1 LSPDSCTIL
10 VCDDNI
16 DHLVLLKRELE
27 RHSPTFQVTT
37 VTSARMFRQELASAF
52 PDVVIIDCL
61 LRDANGLDLLRE
73 VIAQHPDTVAIM
85 ITGQGNEDVAVQAM
99 KSGAGDFVIQSNDN
113 FAVVPLVVAR
123 ALERK
128 ALLANRV
135 ALDGRVGRASRLHV
149 LGTLALGV
157 AHDLNGLLGAI
168 LGRAELLRQ
177 TADAESAREL
187 GVIESAA
194 RDAVAIV
201 GRVLD
206 FAAGRPSQPPVAV
219 PLAAAVRD
227 CLEFTRSRWEADARR
242 RGVAYHLALDLPEDL
257 AIAAQPA
264 AVREVITNLIVNALE
279 AMPEGGTLFVRA
291 RHEERQAHLIVQDT
305 GVGMTRT
312 QIGGLFDISRGSE
325 KPGGHGIGLATCL
338 ALLEGMGGSIRV
350 ESELDV
356 GTTCEVVMPL
366 RAATLPAT
374 LPATAG
380 AVVSPAAPFSAGLRV
395 LVVDNEPRVAELLAD
410 VLVADD
416 RQVMVA
422 FSGEE
427 ALSKFE
433 PGGFDV
439 IFCDL
444 SLPGMSGLE
453 VARAAR
459 ALDPVVA
466 TILVTGWGGE
476 GELAGTAGAAVDL
489 TALKPLDVA
498 AIRSL
503 AAEGAR
509 IASARRIGNAPD

>member
-1 LSPDSCTIL
+1 LSPDRCSIL

-37 VTSARMFRQELASAF
+37 VTSAQAFRQELSSAS
-52 PDVVIIDCL
+52 PDVVIIGDL
-61 LRDANGLDLLRE
+61 LHDVNGLDLLRE

-85 ITGQGNEDVAVQAM
+85 IIGMGNEDVAVQAM
-99 KSGAGDFVIQSNDN
+99 KSGAGDCIIKSSGS
-113 FAVVPLVVAR
+113 FAMVPLVVAR

-128 ALLANRV
+128 ALLASRI
-135 ALDGRVGRASRLHV
+135 ALDGRVGRASRLQV

-157 AHDLNGLLGAI
+157 SHDLNGLLGAI

-194 RDAVAIV
+194 RDAAAIV

-206 FAAGRPSQPPVAV
+206 FAAGRSSQPPVAV

-242 RGVAYHLALDLPEDL
+242 RGVVYHLALDLPEDL
-257 AIAAQPA
+257 VIAAQPA
-264 AVREVITNLIVNALE
+264 AMREVITNLIVNALE
-279 AMPEGGTLFVRA
+279 AMPEGGTLFMRVR
-291 RHEERQAHLIVQDT
+291 HDERQAHLFVQDT
-305 GVGMTRT
+305 GVGMNRA
-312 QIGGLFDISRGSE
+312 QIDGLFDVSRGSE

-366 RAATLPAT
+366 RT
-374 LPATAG
+374 ATAG
-380 AVVSPAAPFSAGLRV
+380 AEVSPAALSPAGLRV

-410 VLVADD
+410 VLVADG

-427 ALSKFE
+427 AMSKFE

-466 TILVTGWGGE
+466 MILVTGWGGE
-476 GELAGTAGAAVDL
+476 GELAGTAGAAIDL
-489 TALKPLDVA
+489 TAFKPLDVA

-509 IASARRIGNAPD
+509 VASARRVGNAPD

>member
-1 LSPDSCTIL
+1 M
-10 VCDDNI
+10 
-16 DHLVLLKRELE
+16 LLKRELE
-27 RHSPTFQVTT
+27 RHSPAFQVTT
-37 VTSARMFRQELASAF
+37 VTSAQVFRQEMARS
-52 PDVVIIDCL
+52 PHDVVIIDYL
-61 LRDANGLDLLRE
+61 LRDVNGLDLLRE
-73 VIAQHPDTVAIM
+73 VTARHPGTVAIM
-85 ITGQGNEDVAVQAM
+85 ITGMGNEDVAVQAM
-99 KSGAGDFVIQSNDN
+99 KSGAGDYVIKSTGS

-128 ALLANRV
+128 ALLASKT
-135 ALDGRVGRASRLHV
+135 ALEGRVGRDSRLHV

-168 LGRAELLRQ
+168 LGRAEALRA
-177 TADAESAREL
+177 TADAQSAREL

-194 RDAVAIV
+194 RDAAAIV

-206 FAAGRPSQPPVAV
+206 FAGGRPAQPPRVV

-227 CLEFTRSRWEADARR
+227 CLEFTRGRWEAEARR
-242 RGVAYHLALDLPEDL
+242 RGIDYRLELSLPEEL
-257 AIAAQPA
+257 AIEAQPA
-264 AVREVITNLIVNALE
+264 AVREVITNLILNALE

-291 RHEERQAHLIVQDT
+291 GSDERQARLFVQDT
-305 GVGMTRT
+305 GVGMTRA
-312 QIGGLFDISRGSE
+312 QVDGLFDAGGGSD

-338 ALLEGMGGSIRV
+338 ALLEEMDGSLRID
-350 ESELDV
+350 SELDV
-356 GTTCEVVMPL
+356 GTTCEVILPL
-366 RAATLPAT
+366 RAGTPSAAVATGP
-374 LPATAG
+374 
-380 AVVSPAAPFSAGLRV
+380 SPAASCPAGLRV

-410 VLVADD
+410 VLAAEV
-416 RQVMVA
+416 RQVVVA

-427 ALSKFE
+427 AMSKFE

-439 IFCDL
+439 MFCDL

-476 GELAGTAGAAVDL
+476 GQLAATPDAAIDL

-498 AIRSL
+498 TIRSL

-509 IASARRIGNAPD
+509 IATGRRGGSAPD

>member
-1 LSPDSCTIL
+1 MNPENCSIL

-16 DHLVLLKRELE
+16 DHLMLLKRELE
-27 RHSPTFQVTT
+27 RHSSAFQVTT
-37 VTSARMFRQELASAF
+37 VTSAQVFRQELARVSH
-52 PDVVIIDCL
+52 DVVIIDYL
-61 LRDANGLDLLRE
+61 LRDVNGLDLLRE
-73 VIAQHPDTVAIM
+73 VTAQHPGTVAIM
-85 ITGQGNEDVAVQAM
+85 ITGMGNEDVAVQAM
-99 KSGAGDFVIQSNDN
+99 KSGAGDYVIKSTGS

-128 ALLANRV
+128 ALLASKE
-135 ALDGRVGRASRLHV
+135 ALEGRVGRASQLHV

-168 LGRAELLRQ
+168 LGRAETLRQ
-177 TADAESAREL
+177 GADAQSAREL
-187 GVIESAA
+187 GIIESAA

-242 RGVAYHLALDLPEDL
+242 RGIAYHLALDLPEDL
-257 AIAAQPA
+257 VIEAQPA

-291 RHEERQAHLIVQDT
+291 RHDERQAHLFVQDT
-305 GVGMTRT
+305 GVGMTRA
-312 QIGGLFDISRGSE
+312 QIDGLFDVCRGSE

-366 RAATLPAT
+366 RAATPS
-374 LPATAG
+374 ATAG
-380 AVVSPAAPFSAGLRV
+380 VEVSPAASSPAGLRV

-410 VLVADD
+410 VLAADG
-416 RQVMVA
+416 QHVMVA

-427 ALSKFE
+427 AMSKFE

-476 GELAGTAGAAVDL
+476 GELAGTAGAAIDL
-489 TALKPLDVA
+489 TALKPLDVV

-503 AAEGAR
+503 AAEGGR
-509 IASARRIGNAPD
+509 VASARRVGSAPV

>member
-1 LSPDSCTIL
+1 MSPDSSSIL
-10 VCDDNI
+10 VCADNI

-27 RHSPTFQVTT
+27 RHSPAFRVTT
-37 VTSARMFRQELASAF
+37 ATSARVFRQELASAS
-52 PDVVIIDCL
+52 PDVVIIDDL
-61 LRDANGLDLLRE
+61 LRDVNGLDLLRE

-85 ITGQGNEDVAVQAM
+85 SIGAGNEDVAVQAM
-99 KSGAGDFVIQSNDN
+99 RSGAGDCIIRSSGSL
-113 FAVVPLVVAR
+113 AMLPLVVAR

-128 ALLANRV
+128 ALLASRI
-135 ALDGRVGRASRLHV
+135 ALDGRIGRASRLHV

-168 LGRAELLRQ
+168 LGRAESLRHASDGDS
-177 TADAESAREL
+177 TREL
-187 GVIESAA
+187 GIIESAA
-194 RDAVAIV
+194 RDAAAIV

-206 FAAGRPSQPPVAV
+206 FAAGRPPQPPVAV

-227 CLEFTRSRWEADARR
+227 CLEFTRLRWEADARR
-242 RGVAYHLALDLPEDL
+242 RGVAYQLALDLPEDL
-257 AIAAQPA
+257 VIEAQPA

-279 AMPEGGTLFVRA
+279 AMPEGGTLSVRA
-291 RHEERQAHLIVQDT
+291 RHHERQAHLFVQDT
-305 GVGMTRT
+305 GVGMTKA
-312 QIGGLFDISRGSE
+312 QIDGLFDVGRGSE
-325 KPGGHGIGLATCL
+325 KPGGHGIGLATCQS
-338 ALLEGMGGSIRV
+338 LLEGMGGSIRV
-350 ESELDV
+350 ASEPNV

-366 RAATLPAT
+366 RAATPSA
-374 LPATAG
+374 PTA
-380 AVVSPAAPFSAGLRV
+380 AEMSPAALSPAGMRV

-410 VLVADD
+410 VLVSDGQ
-416 RQVMVA
+416 QVMLA

-427 ALSKFE
+427 ALGRFE

-453 VARAAR
+453 VARAVR
-459 ALDPVVA
+459 TLDPVVA

-476 GELAGTAGAAVDL
+476 GELAGTAGAAIDL

-509 IASARRIGNAPD
+509 IASARRAGNGPD

>member
-37 VTSARMFRQELASAF
+37 ATSARMFRQELASAA

-61 LRDANGLDLLRE
+61 LRDVNGLDLLRE
-73 VIAQHPDTVAIM
+73 VIAQYPDTVAIM
-85 ITGQGNEDVAVQAM
+85 ITGQGDEDVAVQAL
-99 KSGAGDFVIQSNDN
+99 KSGAGDFVSRSNDN

-128 ALLANRV
+128 ALLASRV

-157 AHDLNGLLGAI
+157 AHDLNGLLGVI

-201 GRVLD
+201 DRVLD
-206 FAAGRPSQPPVAV
+206 FAAGRPSQPPVVV

-242 RGVAYHLALDLPEDL
+242 RGVVYHLALDLPEDL
-257 AIAAQPA
+257 AITAQPA

-279 AMPEGGTLFVRA
+279 AMPEGGTLGVRA

-305 GVGMTRT
+305 GLGMTRA
-312 QIGGLFDISRGSE
+312 QIGGLFDVSRGSE

-374 LPATAG
+374 AG
-380 AVVSPAAPFSAGLRV
+380 AEVSPAAPASAGLRA
-395 LVVDNEPRVAELLAD
+395 LIVDNEPRVAELLAD
-410 VLVADD
+410 VLVADG

-476 GELAGTAGAAVDL
+476 GELAGTTGAAIDL

-509 IASARRIGNAPD
+509 IATARRVGNAPA

>member
-1 LSPDSCTIL
+1 MSPDRCSIL
-10 VCDDNI
+10 VCDDNL
-16 DHLVLLKRELE
+16 DHLALLKRELE

-37 VTSARMFRQELASAF
+37 VSSAQVFRQELASAS
-52 PDVVIIDCL
+52 PDVVIIDDL
-61 LRDANGLDLLRE
+61 LREVNGLDLLRE

-85 ITGQGNEDVAVQAM
+85 ITGAGNEDVAVQAL
-99 KSGAGDFVIQSNDN
+99 KSGAGDCVIKSSGS
-113 FAVVPLVVAR
+113 FALVPLVVAR

-128 ALLANRV
+128 ALLASRI
-135 ALDGRVGRASRLHV
+135 ALEGGGGRASRLHV

-168 LGRAELLRQ
+168 LGRAESLRQ
-177 TADAESAREL
+177 KAGVDSAREL

-194 RDAVAIV
+194 RDAADIV

-206 FAAGRPSQPPVAV
+206 FAAGRSSPPSVAV

-227 CLEFTRSRWEADARR
+227 CLEFTRARWEADARR
-242 RGVAYHLALDLPEDL
+242 RGVAYQLALDLPEDL
-257 AIAAQPA
+257 EIAAQPA

-279 AMPEGGTLFVRA
+279 AMPEGGTLSVRA
-291 RHEERQAHLIVQDT
+291 RHDERQAHLFVQDT
-305 GVGMTRT
+305 GVGMTRA
-312 QIGGLFDISRGSE
+312 QIDGLFDACRGSE
-325 KPGGHGIGLATCL
+325 KPGGHGIGLATCR

-366 RAATLPAT
+366 RAATPPAS
-374 LPATAG
+374 AG
-380 AVVSPAAPFSAGLRV
+380 AEVSPAAPSSAGIRV

-410 VLVADD
+410 VLVADG
-416 RQVMVA
+416 RRVMVA

-427 ALSKFE
+427 AMSKFE

-453 VARAAR
+453 MARAAR

-476 GELAGTAGAAVDL
+476 RELAGTAGAAIDL

-503 AAEGAR
+503 AEEGASV
-509 IASARRIGNAPD
+509 ASARRGGNALY